1 MKTKVPWSVTTSSGA
16 DNMIED
22 IISDAKTR
30 MLKSI
35 DSLKAEM
42 SKIRTGRAHPSL
54 LEQVK
59 VNYYG
64 SDTPLNQVASINVV
78 DARTLGINAYEKSS
92 IPDIEKAI
100 MNANLGLNPVTAGEV
115 IRVPL
120 PPLTE
125 ERRKDLIKVVR
136 GEAEQGRVAIRN
148 IRRDANSSCKELVK
162 EKMITEDDERKAES
176 RIQKITDEHI
186 AIIDKALEQK
196 EAEMLEI

>member
-1 MKTKVPWSVTTSSGA
+1 
-16 DNMIED
+16 MIED

-30 MLKSI
+30 MQKSI
-35 DSLKAEM
+35 ESLKADM
-42 SKIRTGRAHPSL
+42 AKIRTGRAHPSL
-54 LEQVK
+54 LEHVK
-59 VNYYG
+59 VSYYG

-120 PPLTE
+120 PLLTE
-125 ERRKDLIKVVR
+125 DRRKDLIKVVR
-136 GEAEQGRVAIRN
+136 GEAEQGRIAIRN

-162 EKMITEDDERKAES
+162 EKMITEDDEHKAED

-186 AIIDKALEQK
+186 ALIDKSLEQK

>member
-1 MKTKVPWSVTTSSGA
+1 ML
-16 DNMIED
+16 EE
-22 IISDAKTR
+22 IISDAKNR

-35 DSLKAEM
+35 ESLKSEM

-54 LEQVK
+54 LEHVK
-59 VNYYG
+59 VSYYG
-64 SDTPLNQVASINVV
+64 SDTPLNQLAGINVV
-78 DARTLGINAYEKSS
+78 DARTLGVSAYDKSS
-92 IPDIEKAI
+92 VPDIEKAI
-100 MNANLGLNPVTAGEV
+100 MNADLGLNPVTTGEL

-136 GEAEQGRVAIRN
+136 AEAEKARVAIRN

-176 RIQKITDEHI
+176 QIQKITDEHI
-186 AIIDKALEQK
+186 GSVDKSLEQK

>member
-1 MKTKVPWSVTTSSGA
+1 MV
-16 DNMIED
+16 ED
-22 IISDAKTR
+22 IINDAKTR

-35 DSLKAEM
+35 ESLKVDM

-59 VNYYG
+59 VKYYG
-64 SDTPLNQVASINVV
+64 SDTPLNQVASVNVV
-78 DARTLGINAYEKSS
+78 DARTLGVNAYEKSS

-115 IRVPL
+115 IRIPL

-136 GEAEQGRVAIRN
+136 GEAEQARVAIRN

-162 EKMITEDDERKAES
+162 EKMITEDDERKGEG
-176 RIQKITDEHI
+176 RIQKLTDEHI
-186 AIIDKALEQK
+186 QIIDKNLEQK

>member
-1 MKTKVPWSVTTSSGA
+1 MV
-16 DNMIED
+16 ED
-22 IISDAKTR
+22 IINDAKTR

-35 DSLKAEM
+35 ESLKVDM

-59 VNYYG
+59 VKYYG
-64 SDTPLNQVASINVV
+64 SDTPLNQVASVNVV
-78 DARTLGINAYEKSS
+78 DARTLGVNAYEKSS

-115 IRVPL
+115 IRIPL

-136 GEAEQGRVAIRN
+136 GEAEQARVAIRN

-162 EKMITEDDERKAES
+162 EKMITEDDERKGEG
-176 RIQKITDEHI
+176 RIQKLTDEHI
-186 AIIDKALEQK
+186 HIIDKNLEQK

>member
-1 MKTKVPWSVTTSSGA
+1 
-16 DNMIED
+16 MIED
-22 IISDAKTR
+22 IISDGKTR

-35 DSLKAEM
+35 ESLKVEM

-59 VNYYG
+59 VSYYG
-64 SDTPLNQVASINVV
+64 SDTPLNQVASVNVV
-78 DARTLGINAYEKSS
+78 DARTLGISAYEKSS

-136 GEAEQGRVAIRN
+136 GEAEQARVAIRN

-162 EKMITEDDERKAES
+162 EKMITEDDERKAEG
-176 RIQKITDEHI
+176 RIQKLTDEHI
-186 AIIDKALEQK
+186 ELIDKNLEQK

>member
-1 MKTKVPWSVTTSSGA
+1 
-16 DNMIED
+16 MIED
-22 IISDAKTR
+22 IISDAKSR

-35 DSLKAEM
+35 DSLTSEM

-59 VNYYG
+59 VSYYG
-64 SDTPLNQVASINVV
+64 AETPLNQVANINVV
-78 DARTLGINAYEKSS
+78 DARMLGVTAFDKSS
-92 IPDIEKAI
+92 VPDIEKAI
-100 MNANLGLNPVTAGEV
+100 MNANLGLNPVTTGDL

-125 ERRKDLIKVVR
+125 ERRKELIKVVR
-136 GEAEQGRVAIRN
+136 AEAEKARVAIRN

-162 EKMITEDDERKAES
+162 EKMISEDDEHKAED
-176 RIQKITDEHI
+176 RIQKLTDENI
-186 AIIDKALEQK
+186 ATVDKNLEQK

>member
-1 MKTKVPWSVTTSSGA
+1 ML
-16 DNMIED
+16 EE
-22 IISDAKTR
+22 IISDAKNR

-35 DSLKAEM
+35 ESLKSEM

-54 LEQVK
+54 LEHVK
-59 VNYYG
+59 VSYYG
-64 SDTPLNQVASINVV
+64 ADTPLNQLAGINVV
-78 DARTLGINAYEKSS
+78 DARTLGVSAFDKSS
-92 IPDIEKAI
+92 VPDIEKAI
-100 MNANLGLNPVTAGEV
+100 MNADLGLNPVTTGEL

-136 GEAEQGRVAIRN
+136 AEAEKARVAIRN

-176 RIQKITDEHI
+176 QIQKITDEHI
-186 AIIDKALEQK
+186 GSVDKSLEQK

>member
-1 MKTKVPWSVTTSSGA
+1 MV
-16 DNMIED
+16 ED
-22 IISDAKTR
+22 IISDAKNR
-30 MLKSI
+30 MLKSLE
-35 DSLKAEM
+35 SLKTDMA
-42 SKIRTGRAHPSL
+42 KIRTGRAHPSL

-59 VNYYG
+59 VKYYG
-64 SDTPLNQVASINVV
+64 SDTPLNQVASVNVV
-78 DARTLGINAYEKSS
+78 DARTLGINAYDKGS

-136 GEAEQGRVAIRN
+136 SEAEQARVAIRN
-148 IRRDANSSCKELVK
+148 IRRDANSSCKELIK
-162 EKMITEDDERKAES
+162 EKLITEDDDRKAEG
-176 RIQKITDEHI
+176 RIQKLTDEHI
-186 AIIDKALEQK
+186 ALIDKSLDLK

>member
-1 MKTKVPWSVTTSSGA
+1 
-16 DNMIED
+16 MIED
-22 IISDAKTR
+22 IISDAKSR

-35 DSLKAEM
+35 ESLKGEM

-59 VNYYG
+59 VSYYG
-64 SDTPLNQVASINVV
+64 SETPLNQVASINVV
-78 DARTLGINAYEKSS
+78 DARMLGVSPFDKSAV
-92 IPDIEKAI
+92 PDIEKAI
-100 MNANLGLNPVTAGEV
+100 MNANLGLNPVTTGDL

-136 GEAEQGRVAIRN
+136 AEAEKARVAVRN

-162 EKMITEDDERKAES
+162 ERMISEDDERKAEG
-176 RIQKITDEHI
+176 RIQALTDENI
-186 AIIDKALEQK
+186 ATIDKNLEQK

>member
-1 MKTKVPWSVTTSSGA
+1 MV
-16 DNMIED
+16 ED

-35 DSLKAEM
+35 ESLKVEM

-59 VNYYG
+59 VSYYG
-64 SDTPLNQVASINVV
+64 SDTPLNQVASVNVV

-136 GEAEQGRVAIRN
+136 GEAEQARVAIRN

-162 EKMITEDDERKAES
+162 EKMITEDDDRKAES
-176 RIQKITDEHI
+176 RIQKLTDEQI
-186 AIIDKALEQK
+186 ATIDKNLEKK

>member
-1 MKTKVPWSVTTSSGA
+1 MV
-16 DNMIED
+16 ED

-35 DSLKAEM
+35 ESLKVDM

-59 VNYYG
+59 VKYYG
-64 SDTPLNQVASINVV
+64 SDTPLNQVASVNVV
-78 DARTLGINAYEKSS
+78 DARTLGVNAYEKSS

-115 IRVPL
+115 IRIPL

-136 GEAEQGRVAIRN
+136 GEEEQARVAIRN

-162 EKMITEDDERKAES
+162 EKMITEDDDRKAEG
-176 RIQKITDEHI
+176 RIQKLTDEHI
-186 AIIDKALEQK
+186 ATIDKNLEQK

>member
-1 MKTKVPWSVTTSSGA
+1 
-16 DNMIED
+16 MIED
-22 IISDAKTR
+22 IINDAKTR

-35 DSLKAEM
+35 ESLKVDM

-59 VNYYG
+59 VSYYG
-64 SDTPLNQVASINVV
+64 SDTPLNQVASVNVV
-78 DARTLGINAYEKSS
+78 DARTLGVNAYEKSS

-120 PPLTE
+120 PALTE

-136 GEAEQGRVAIRN
+136 GEAEQARVAIRN

-162 EKMITEDDERKAES
+162 EKMITEDDDRKAEG
-176 RIQKITDEHI
+176 RIQKLTDEHI
-186 AIIDKALEQK
+186 ATIDKNLEQK